1 MEVGHA
7 HLSPPYLLIET
18 HDSRDT
24 RVVVVVLQAYNN
36 IRDEIL
42 PHCVDAKA
50 HLRFDMECFL
60 FARKSRVFGRRL
72 GVSQQQ
78 THTHQKARQ
87 FSKKKIRFAPPL
99 SLKSFHFKSIDK
111 TLMQKYS

>member
-60 FARKSRVFGRRL
+60 FARKSCVFGRRL

-78 THTHQKARQ
+78 THTHQKSPPI
-87 FSKKKIRFAPPL
+87 FEKNKIRSSSFVEKL
-99 SLKSFHFKSIDK
+99 SL
-111 TLMQKYS
+111 QKYRQDIDAKI